1 MMKTPLTEAIAA
13 ADVRGSYLSN
23 TEVQAVF
30 GRFNRARAGL
40 DAAKA
45 LSQNGKKWSKA
56 AAEHVY
62 KKFPYTTQMEGPQ
75 YASTSEGKEKCERDI
90 DHYLR
95 TISYCCVVGGTGP
108 LDEYVVAGLS
118 ELNSALGLSPSWY
131 VAALEFV
138 RDNHGLSGD
147 VAGEANTYI
156 NYAIN
161 ALS

>member
-1 MMKTPLTEAIAA
+1 MKTPITEAISA
-13 ADVRGSYLSN
+13 ADSRGAYVSN
-23 TEVQAVF
+23 TEVQALF
-30 GRFNRARAGL
+30 GRFNRAKAGL
-40 DAAKA
+40 EAAKA
-45 LSQNGKKWSKA
+45 FSSNGHKWAEA
-56 AAEHVY
+56 AANHVY

-75 YASTSEGKEKCERDI
+75 YASTQEGKNKCVRDI

-108 LDEYVVAGLS
+108 LDEYVVAGLN
-118 ELNSALGLSPSWY
+118 EFNAALGLSPSWY

-147 VAGEANTYI
+147 VAGEANIYL

>member
-1 MMKTPLTEAIAA
+1 MKTPLTEAVAS

-23 TEVQAVF
+23 TEIQAVF

-45 LSQNGKKWSKA
+45 FSEKGSKWAEA
-56 AAEHVY
+56 AANHVY
-62 KKFPYTTQMEGPQ
+62 QKFPYTTQMSGPQ
-75 YASTSEGKEKCERDI
+75 YASTPEGKSKCVRDI

-147 VAGEANTYI
+147 VAGEANTYL

>member
-1 MMKTPLTEAIAA
+1 MKTPLTEAIAA

-45 LSQNGKKWSKA
+45 FAQNGSKWAEA
-56 AAEHVY
+56 AANHVY

-75 YASTSEGKEKCERDI
+75 YASTPEGKSKCVRDI

-95 TISYCCVVGGTGP
+95 TISYCAVVGGTGP

-118 ELNSALGLSPSWY
+118 ELNGALGLSPSWY
-131 VAALEFV
+131 IAALEFV

-147 VAGEANTYI
+147 VAGEANIYI

>member
-1 MMKTPLTEAIAA
+1 MKTPLTDAIAA
-13 ADVRGSYLSN
+13 ADARGSFLSN
-23 TEVQAVF
+23 TEMQAAF
-30 GRFNRARAGL
+30 GRFNRAHAGL
-40 DAAKA
+40 EAAKVFA
-45 LSQNGKKWSKA
+45 ANGKKWSEA
-56 AAEHVY
+56 AAYYVY
-62 KKFPYTTQMEGPQ
+62 EKFPYTTQMQGPQ
-75 YASTSEGKEKCERDI
+75 YASTPEGKAKCVRDI

-108 LDEYVVAGLS
+108 LDEYVIAGLN

-138 RDNHGLSGD
+138 RDNHGLTGD
-147 VAGEANTYI
+147 IAGEVNIYL

>member
-1 MMKTPLTEAIAA
+1 MKTPLTEAIAS
-13 ADVRGSYLSN
+13 ADTRGAYVGN
-23 TEVQAVF
+23 TEMQAIF
-30 GRFNRARAGL
+30 GRFSRAQAGL
-40 DAAKA
+40 QAAQA
-45 LSQNGKKWSKA
+45 FASNGQKWAEA
-56 AAEHVY
+56 AANHVY
-62 KKFPYTTQMEGPQ
+62 KKFPYTTQMQGPQ
-75 YASTSEGKEKCERDI
+75 YASTQEGKNKCVRDI

-118 ELNSALGLSPSWY
+118 EFNAALGLSPSWY

-147 VAGEANTYI
+147 VAGEANIYL

>member
-1 MMKTPLTEAIAA
+1 MKTPITEAISA
-13 ADVRGSYLSN
+13 ADSRGAYVSN
-23 TEVQAVF
+23 TEVQAIF
-30 GRFNRARAGL
+30 GRFNRAKAGL
-40 DAAKA
+40 EAAKA
-45 LSQNGKKWSKA
+45 FSSNGQKWAEA
-56 AAEHVY
+56 AAHHVY

-75 YASTSEGKEKCERDI
+75 YASTQEGKNKCVRDI

-108 LDEYVVAGLS
+108 LDEYVVAGVN
-118 ELNSALGLSPSWY
+118 EFNAALGLSPSWY

-147 VAGEANTYI
+147 VAGEANIYI
-156 NYAIN
+156 SYAIN

>member
-1 MMKTPLTEAIAA
+1 MKTPITEAISA
-13 ADVRGSYLSN
+13 ADSRGAYVSN
-23 TEVQAVF
+23 TEVQALF
-30 GRFNRARAGL
+30 GRFNRAKAGL
-40 DAAKA
+40 EAAKA
-45 LSQNGKKWSKA
+45 FSSNGKKWAEA
-56 AAEHVY
+56 AANHVY

-75 YASTSEGKEKCERDI
+75 YASTQEGKNKCVRDI

-95 TISYCCVVGGTGP
+95 TISYSCVVGGTGP
-108 LDEYVVAGLS
+108 LDEYVVAGLN
-118 ELNSALGLSPSWY
+118 EFNAALGLSPSWY

-147 VAGEANTYI
+147 VAGEANIYL

>member
-1 MMKTPLTEAIAA
+1 MKTPITEAISA
-13 ADVRGSYLSN
+13 ADSRGAYLSN
-23 TEVQAVF
+23 TEVQAIF
-30 GRFNRARAGL
+30 GRFNRASAGL
-40 DAAKA
+40 EAAKA
-45 LSQNGKKWSKA
+45 FNANGKKWAEA
-56 AAEHVY
+56 AANHVY
-62 KKFPYTTQMEGPQ
+62 QKFPYTTQMQGSQ
-75 YASTSEGKEKCERDI
+75 YASTQEGKNKCVRDI

-108 LDEYVVAGLS
+108 LDEYVLAGVK
-118 ELNSALGLSPSWY
+118 EFNAALGLSPSWY

-147 VAGEANTYI
+147 AAGEANIYL

>member
-1 MMKTPLTEAIAA
+1 MKTPITEAISA
-13 ADVRGSYLSN
+13 ADSRGAYVSN
-23 TEVQAVF
+23 TEVQALF
-30 GRFNRARAGL
+30 GRFNRAKAGL
-40 DAAKA
+40 EAAKA
-45 LSQNGKKWSKA
+45 FSSNGQKWAEA
-56 AAEHVY
+56 AANHVY

-75 YASTSEGKEKCERDI
+75 YASTQEGKNKCVRDI

-108 LDEYVVAGLS
+108 LDEYVVAGLN
-118 ELNSALGLSPSWY
+118 EFNAALGLSPSWY

-147 VAGEANTYI
+147 VAGEANIYL

>member
-1 MMKTPLTEAIAA
+1 MKTPITEAISA
-13 ADVRGSYLSN
+13 ADSRGAYVSN
-23 TEVQAVF
+23 TEVQALF
-30 GRFNRARAGL
+30 GRFNRAKAGL
-40 DAAKA
+40 EAAKA
-45 LSQNGKKWSKA
+45 FSSNGKKWAEA
-56 AAEHVY
+56 AANHVY

-75 YASTSEGKEKCERDI
+75 YASTQEGKNKCVRDI

-108 LDEYVVAGLS
+108 LDEYVVAGLN
-118 ELNSALGLSPSWY
+118 EFNAALGLSPSWY

-147 VAGEANTYI
+147 VAGEANIYL

>member
-1 MMKTPLTEAIAA
+1 MKTPITEAIAA
-13 ADVRGSYLSN
+13 ADSRGAYLSN
-23 TEVQAVF
+23 TEVQGLF
-30 GRFNRARAGL
+30 GRFNRAKAGL
-40 DAAKA
+40 DAARA
-45 LSQNGKKWSKA
+45 FSSNGKKWAEA
-56 AAEHVY
+56 AASHVY
-62 KKFPYTTQMEGPQ
+62 QKFPYTTTMQGSQ
-75 YASTSEGKEKCERDI
+75 YASTPEGKAKCVRDI

-118 ELNSALGLSPSWY
+118 EFNAALGLSPSWY

-138 RDNHGLSGD
+138 RDNHGLGGD
-147 VAGEANTYI
+147 TAGEANIYL

>member
-1 MMKTPLTEAIAA
+1 MKTPITEAISA
-13 ADVRGSYLSN
+13 ADSRGAYVSN
-23 TEVQAVF
+23 TEVQALF
-30 GRFNRARAGL
+30 GRFNRAKAGL
-40 DAAKA
+40 EAAKA
-45 LSQNGKKWSKA
+45 FSANGQKWAEA
-56 AAEHVY
+56 AANHVY

-75 YASTSEGKEKCERDI
+75 YASTQEGKNKCVRDI

-108 LDEYVVAGLS
+108 LDEYVVAGLN
-118 ELNSALGLSPSWY
+118 EFNAALGLSPSWY

-147 VAGEANTYI
+147 VAGEANIYL

>member
-1 MMKTPLTEAIAA
+1 MKTPITEAISA
-13 ADVRGSYLSN
+13 ADSRGAYVSN
-23 TEVQAVF
+23 TEVQALF
-30 GRFNRARAGL
+30 GRFNRAKAGL
-40 DAAKA
+40 EAAKA
-45 LSQNGKKWSKA
+45 FSTNGKKWAEA
-56 AAEHVY
+56 AANHVY

-75 YASTSEGKEKCERDI
+75 YASTQEGKNKCVRDI

-108 LDEYVVAGLS
+108 LDEYVVAGLN
-118 ELNSALGLSPSWY
+118 EFNAALGLSPSWY

-147 VAGEANTYI
+147 VAGEANIYL

>member
-1 MMKTPLTEAIAA
+1 MKTPITEAISA
-13 ADVRGSYLSN
+13 ADSRGAYVSN
-23 TEVQAVF
+23 TEVQALF
-30 GRFNRARAGL
+30 GRFNRAKAGL
-40 DAAKA
+40 EAAKA
-45 LSQNGKKWSKA
+45 FSANGKKWAEA
-56 AAEHVY
+56 AANHVY

-75 YASTSEGKEKCERDI
+75 YASTQEGKNKCVRDI

-108 LDEYVVAGLS
+108 LDEYVVAGLN
-118 ELNSALGLSPSWY
+118 EFNAALGLSPSWY

-138 RDNHGLSGD
+138 RDNHSLSGD
-147 VAGEANTYI
+147 VAGEANIYL

>member
-1 MMKTPLTEAIAA
+1 MKTPITEAISA
-13 ADVRGSYLSN
+13 ADSRGAYVSN
-23 TEVQAVF
+23 TEVQAIF
-30 GRFNRARAGL
+30 GRFNRANAGL
-40 DAAKA
+40 EAAKA
-45 LSQNGKKWSKA
+45 FSTNGQKWAEA
-56 AAEHVY
+56 AANHVY

-75 YASTSEGKEKCERDI
+75 YASTQEGKNKCVRDI

-108 LDEYVVAGLS
+108 LDEYVVAGLN
-118 ELNSALGLSPSWY
+118 EFNAALGLSPSWY

-147 VAGEANTYI
+147 VAGEANIYL

>member
-1 MMKTPLTEAIAA
+1 MKTPITEAISA
-13 ADVRGSYLSN
+13 ADSRGAYVSN
-23 TEVQAVF
+23 TEVQALF
-30 GRFNRARAGL
+30 GRFNRAKAGL
-40 DAAKA
+40 EAAKA
-45 LSQNGKKWSKA
+45 FSANGKKWAEA
-56 AAEHVY
+56 AANHVY

-75 YASTSEGKEKCERDI
+75 YASTQEGKNKCVRDI

-108 LDEYVVAGLS
+108 LDEYVVAGLN
-118 ELNSALGLSPSWY
+118 EFNAALGLSPSWY

-147 VAGEANTYI
+147 VAGEANIYL